1 MEIKQSH
8 LVIILVAVVGI
19 ASLAVFVIID
29 LQSQLESE
37 QLSKEQKAKELMEE
51 QLSREQIQSQL
62 ESEQFAK
69 AQKEKELEQKQIEL
83 EKQKEIEQQQ
93 QAELLR
99 KQLELLRK
107 QKELEREQLEA
118 KKSEIEALARTN
130 PFVSGVV
137 KGTLNIYFEPVP
149 SYASDGVFEAV
160 KETSKLLNGYEIYP
174 MTIRV
179 VSNPNNADIIIKWIK
194 DFGSPTL
201 GHAIFKSVVEV
212 GLGEGN
218 CFGDWQ
224 AFNAVTVHK
233 ILWHELGHSFGFNHS
248 AKPNNIMYSTIPPQ
262 FSMDVDKTI
271 DIDEGEYYTMPFCKT
286 GSMNYYLTSDN
297 QSNGF
302 YVYVIPSAT
311 DPIKF
316 LNGEGKYYPS
326 CSAEGAMVSFGE
338 TCNVGIGDKLIV
350 YNRDDLLKFS
360 SIRVNIQVTDLNEM
374 PQLDFVWDLD
384 VFEYDYIWLAEV
396 YEMFH

>member
-1 MEIKQSH
+1 LEIKQSH

-19 ASLAVFVIID
+19 ASLAMFVIID

-37 QLSKEQKAKELMEE
+37 QLSKEQKAKELKEE

-62 ESEQFAK
+62 EAEQFAK

-99 KQLELLRK
+99 NQLELLRK
-107 QKELEREQLEA
+107 QKELERQQLEA
-118 KKSEIEALARTN
+118 KKSEIEALARIN

-137 KGTLNIYFEPVP
+137 KGTLNIYLEPVP

-160 KETSKLLNGYEIYP
+160 KETSKLLDGYELYP

-179 VSNPNNADIIIKWIK
+179 VSNPNDADIIIKWLK

-201 GHAIFKSVVEV
+201 GHAIFKSVIEV

-224 AFNAVTVHK
+224 AYNALTVHK
-233 ILWHELGHSFGFNHS
+233 ILWHELGHAFGFNHS
-248 AKPNNIMYSTIPPQ
+248 TKSNNIMYPTIEPQ
-262 FSMDVDKTI
+262 FSKDVDKNI
-271 DIDEGEYYTMPFCKT
+271 DLDEGEYYTMPFCKS
-286 GSMNYYLTSDN
+286 GSMNYYLTSDD

-311 DPIKF
+311 DPTQF

-326 CSAEGAMVSFGE
+326 CSSEESMVSFGE

-350 YNRDDLLKFS
+350 YNRDDLLKFG
-360 SIRVNIQVTDLNEM
+360 SIRVNIQVIDRNVM
-374 PQLDFVWDLD
+374 PQLDFTLDLD
-384 VFEYDYIWLAEV
+384 IFEYDALWLAEV

>member
-1 MEIKQSH
+1 M
-8 LVIILVAVVGI
+8 
-19 ASLAVFVIID
+19 FVIID

-37 QLSKEQKAKELMEE
+37 QLSKEQKAEELKEE
-51 QLSREQIQSQL
+51 QLSREQIQLQL

-99 KQLELLRK
+99 NQLELLRK

-248 AKPNNIMYSTIPPQ
+248 AKPNNIMYSTVQPQ

-297 QSNGF
+297 TSNGF
-302 YVYVIPSAT
+302 YVYVIPSTT
-311 DPIKF
+311 DPAQF